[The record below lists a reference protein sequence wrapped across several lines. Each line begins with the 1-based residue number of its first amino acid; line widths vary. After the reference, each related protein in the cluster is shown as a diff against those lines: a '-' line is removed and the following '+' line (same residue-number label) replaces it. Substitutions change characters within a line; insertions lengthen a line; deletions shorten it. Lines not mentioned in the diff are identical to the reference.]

1 MPPTTNLSK
10 VVPPIAKSKRAGIQC
25 DFKPKASER
34 KIHFASDDEAKSA
47 GKWAIEKYH
56 ETFKALAK

>member
-1 MPPTTNLSK
+1 MPATSNLPK
-10 VVPPIAKSKRAGIQC
+10 VASPIAKSKRVGVQC

-34 KIHFASDDEAKSA
+34 KIRFASDDEAKNA
-47 GKWAIEKYH
+47 GNWAVEKYG

>member
-1 MPPTTNLSK
+1 MPPTTNLPK
-10 VVPPIAKSKRAGIQC
+10 IDPPIAKGKRVGVQC
-25 DFKPKASER
+25 DFKPNASQR
-34 KIHFASDDEAKSA
+34 KIRFASDDEAKNA